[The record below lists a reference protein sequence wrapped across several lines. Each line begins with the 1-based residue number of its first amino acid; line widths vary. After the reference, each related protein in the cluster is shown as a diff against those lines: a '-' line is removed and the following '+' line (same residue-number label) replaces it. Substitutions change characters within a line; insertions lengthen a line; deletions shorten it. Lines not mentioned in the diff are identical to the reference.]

1 MKEDLYTDF
10 PKFYSTDKKK
20 IDNLLTSVSMY
31 CCTFSYITV
40 RDYIDLYR
48 KLSPG
53 VEVKDGSIFWCI
65 EYEDLRGNMRVK
77 KDKTK
82 GWYLEMPAAYLF

>member
-1 MKEDLYTDF
+1 MTGDVYTDF
-10 PKFYSTDKKK
+10 PKLYSTDKKK

-31 CCTFSYITV
+31 CRTFSYITV

-48 KLSPG
+48 KISPG

-65 EYEDLRGNMRVK
+65 
-77 KDKTK
+77 
-82 GWYLEMPAAYLF
+82 